1 MFRDSSRNLLNQN
14 ITTEQATEIKA
25 AFDSGVAMC
34 FQVNKDLGAGPR
46 IKMVSSLLE
55 AYSDVILAKCDY
67 VIFSKE
73 PKVFR
78 DMILLV
84 KQDTD
89 KEAFNKMVDEIIIPS
104 GIVSEAVFIGKT
116 SEEGIKKAVKREFSN
131 DKPCIVKKA
140 NLLVDGEKL
149 VLSVRNNVV
158 VKK

>member
-67 VIFSKE
+67 VLFTSE

-84 KQDTD
+84 KKDTD

-140 NLLVDGEKL
+140 NLLLDGEKL

>member
-67 VIFSKE
+67 VYLGSE
-73 PKVFR
+73 PKGER
-78 DMILLV
+78 DMILLI
-84 KQDTD
+84 KTDTD
-89 KEAFNKMVDEIIIPS
+89 KESFNRMVDEIIVSS
-104 GIVSEAVFIGKT
+104 GAISQAIFIGKT
-116 SEEGIKKAVKREFSN
+116 NEEGIKKAVKREFAN

-140 NLLVDGEKL
+140 NLLIDGDKL
-149 VLSVRNNVV
+149 LLTVRSNAVRT
-158 VKK
+158 K

>member
-1 MFRDSSRNLLNQN
+1 MFRDKTRDFRNKKLTVDEAQK
-14 ITTEQATEIKA
+14 IKA
-25 AFDSGVAMC
+25 AFDAGVAMC

-46 IKMVSSLLE
+46 IKMASSLLE

-67 VIFSKE
+67 VLFSKE
-73 PKVFR
+73 PKVFC

-84 KQDTD
+84 KKDTE

-116 SEEGIKKAVKREFSN
+116 GEQGVKKAVKREFAN

-140 NLLVDGEKL
+140 NLLLDGEKL
-149 VLSVRNNVV
+149 ILTVRA
-158 VKK
+158 

>member
-1 MFRDSSRNLLNQN
+1 MFRDSSRNLLNGN
-14 ITTEQATEIKA
+14 ITADLANEVKA
-25 AFDSGVAMC
+25 AFDSGVAIC
-34 FQVNKDLGAGPR
+34 FSVNKELGAGPR

-67 VIFSKE
+67 VLFTSE

-84 KQDTD
+84 KKDTD
-89 KEAFNKMVDEIIIPS
+89 KEAFNKMVDDIIIPS

-116 SEEGIKKAVKREFSN
+116 GEEGVKKAVKREFAN
-131 DKPCIVKKA
+131 NKPSIVKKA

-149 VLSVRNNVV
+149 VLTVRNNVV